1 MVKTLRRKDLA
12 RIMDEMPEA
21 MSPRDVAVILSC
33 VVRHY
38 GMEDSFPMIIAA
50 SAFALGLTSPVD
62 KSMIN

>member
-1 MVKTLRRKDLA
+1 MAKALRRKDLV

-62 KSMIN
+62 KNMIN

>member
-1 MVKTLRRKDLA
+1 MVKTLRRKDLV

-62 KSMIN
+62 KNMIN